1 MKVMVIVKATKSSEA
16 GQLPSEQL
24 LTEMGKFNEELVR
37 AGIMKAGEGLK
48 PSSAAK
54 RVHFHGNDRTVTDG
68 PFAETK
74 ELIAGF
80 WLWEVA
86 SMEEAVEWVKR
97 CPKPMLE
104 DSDID
109 IRPVFGMDDFAEND
123 PQGTIRAQE
132 ESLQHTMALQE
143 ASVQPYL
150 FFGGRCEEAL
160 TFYEQSLGAT
170 VVMKMRFDESPDAV
184 PEGMLQ
190 AGFENK
196 IMHSTFIVGKMMIM
210 ASDGCDDK
218 SKFAGFRLALSVPTE
233 DAADSVF
240 NALADGGK
248 VDMPLTKTFWSPR
261 YGMVTDKFGVGWM
274 IMVPGE
280 AECQ

>member
-16 GQLPSEQL
+16 GELPSEAL
-24 LTEMGKFNEELVR
+24 LTAMGQFNQELVA
-37 AGIMKAGEGLK
+37 AGIMEAGEGLK

-54 RVHFHGNDRTVTDG
+54 RVHFHGTDRTVTDG

-86 SMEEAVEWVKR
+86 SMQEAIEWVKR
-97 CPKPMLE
+97 CPNPMLE

-109 IRPVFGMDDFAEND
+109 IRPLYEMDDFAEQD
-123 PQGTIRAQE
+123 PQGAIRDQE
-132 ESLQHTMALQE
+132 DALKRAISLQA

-150 FFGGRCEEAL
+150 FFAGRCEEAL
-160 TFYEQSLGAT
+160 GFYEQALGAK
-170 VVMKMRFDESPDAV
+170 VLMKMRFDESPDAV

-190 AGFENK
+190 AGFEKK
-196 IMHSTFIVGKMMIM
+196 IMHASLSIGKMTIM
-210 ASDGCDDK
+210 ASDGCDDN
-218 SKFAGFRLALSVPTE
+218 SKFDGFRLAFSVATE
-233 DAADSVF
+233 PGAEAAF
-240 NALADGGK
+240 NALAAGGQ
-248 VDMPLTKTFWSPR
+248 VDMPLTKTFWSPL

-274 IMVPGE
+274 VMVPGDP
-280 AECQ
+280 Q